1 MLETVLLSMA
11 AGFPDVAD
19 KLNGA
24 EIVMGPGGVSFNTSV
39 VL

>member
-1 MLETVLLSMA
+1 MLETVLLSMD
-11 AGFPDVAD
+11 AGFLDVAD

-24 EIVMGPGGVSFNTSV
+24 VNVMGSGGVSFNTSV